1 MKSLTLYVSPAGRA
15 NGTGDAA
22 DPLPGLDAARRAA
35 RRLRA
40 DGYDGSL
47 TVYLRGGVYR
57 VETAIVWG
65 PDDSPA
71 PGRRIRYAAYPGETP
86 VLSGGVPLSGWRLVT
101 AADMPEGMPANALG
115 RVWVASLPRRQG
127 RPVGIKALFDGE
139 GLLER
144 AHSPRFQSARE
155 DTEPVAPD
163 IPPGEEP
170 TTYLDAHPVY
180 RELRYREGEIQRW
193 RTMPDVE
200 LFLTPRNP
208 WTVNYLGLESV
219 DEDRRVARTTLPA
232 TYPITTAYGPAHI
245 KRFYRIENVCDYLDA
260 PGRWVSDTESGSVY
274 LWPRSNDGRT
284 PPTDVVAPV
293 LTEMLRFEGDLE
305 RGEPVRDIVIDGLT
319 LMHGDRY
326 QFGAGRRSV
335 QHDWEEEDSA
345 SALVRLRGARGVRV
359 ANCRLVDSGGSG
371 IRLDLHAVDNEIV
384 ANEISGIGGVGVSL
398 IGYGPGTRDEN
409 HHNRVASNHIHHVG
423 RLWWH
428 AAGIFVCQS
437 GHNVICDN
445 LIHHTPY
452 CAIVVSGPRRSVLDP
467 TGHRAREGALTVR
480 REELSDAPLEQP
492 VLLGFRHARY
502 NTIEHNEVHDAMEL
516 LGDGNG
522 IYVSGAGVGNVIA
535 RNYVHDISGEGTVSG
550 IRLDDEQFHNLVAE
564 NVVHRICGAGILT
577 KNINQIENNIIVD
590 CYGPRQ
596 YGYLCA
602 RHRGPCYGT
611 GMRRNILVRSPRP
624 QKEPFWV
631 LDDPIGFLR
640 EVSMDDNLLWD
651 VDEPDAAHAALAE
664 LAEIGK
670 GGRSIVADPLFR
682 DAEAGDFRVGENS
695 PALRLGFRPIAAW
708 GTRT

>member
-1 MKSLTLYVSPAGRA
+1 MKSLTLYVSPNGRENA
-15 NGTGDAA
+15 SGAES
-22 DPLPGLDAARRAA
+22 DPLPGLDAARRTVRR
-35 RRLRA
+35 RRLE
-40 DGYDGSL
+40 GYDGSV
-47 TVYLRGGVYR
+47 TVLIRDGVYR
-57 VETAIVWG
+57 VKDPIVWN

-71 PGRRIRYAAYPGETP
+71 PGRRIRYAAFPGEKP
-86 VLSGGVPLSGWRLVT
+86 VLSGGAPLSGWTLVS
-101 AADMPEGMPANALG
+101 AADMPDGMPAQAFG
-115 RVWVASLPRRQG
+115 HVWVAALPRREG
-127 RPVGIKALFDGE
+127 RPVDIKALFDGE

-144 AHSPRFQSARE
+144 AHSPRLQSAKE

-163 IPPGEEP
+163 VPRGEDP
-170 TTYLDAHPVY
+170 RSYLENHPVY
-180 RELRYREGEIQRW
+180 RELRFQRGDMRRW
-193 RTMPDVE
+193 RNLPDVE

-219 DEDRRVARTTLPA
+219 DEERCVAKTTLPA

-245 KRFYRIENVCDYLDA
+245 RRFYRVENVFEYLDA
-260 PGRWVSDTESGSVY
+260 PGRWVSDTSTGSVY
-274 LWPRSNDGRT
+274 LWPRTDDRQG
-284 PPTDVVAPV
+284 PPAGVVAPV

-305 RGEPVRDIVIDGLT
+305 RGEVVRDIELDGLT
-319 LMHGDRY
+319 LVHGDRY
-326 QFGAGRRSV
+326 RFGAGRRSV
-335 QHDWEEEDSA
+335 QHDWEEEDA
-345 SALVRLRGARGVRV
+345 ESALVRLRGARGIRI
-359 ANCRLVDSGGSG
+359 ANCRLADSGGSG
-371 IRLDLHAVDNEIV
+371 IRLDLLASDNEILG
-384 ANEISGIGGVGVSL
+384 NEISGIGGVGVSL

-452 CAIVVSGPRRSVLDP
+452 CALVVSGPRRSVFDP
-467 TGHRAREGALTVR
+467 AGHRIREGALTVR
-480 REELSDAPLEQP
+480 RDEMGEAPLDQP

-550 IRLDDEQFHNLVAE
+550 IRLDDEQFHNLVTE

-577 KNINQIENNIIVD
+577 KNINQIENNIIAD

-596 YGYLCA
+596 YGYLSA

-611 GMRRNILVRSPRP
+611 GMRRNILIRMARP

-631 LDDPIGFLR
+631 VDDPIGFLP
-640 EVSMDDNLLWD
+640 EVSIDDNLLWD
-651 VDEPDAAHAALAE
+651 VEEPDAARTALAE
-664 LAEIGK
+664 LATIGK
-670 GGRSIVADPLFR
+670 GGRSIAADPLFR
-682 DAEAGDFRVGENS
+682 DADAGDFRLSADS
-695 PALRLGFRPIAAW
+695 PALKLGFRPIESW
-708 GTRT
+708 GRRS